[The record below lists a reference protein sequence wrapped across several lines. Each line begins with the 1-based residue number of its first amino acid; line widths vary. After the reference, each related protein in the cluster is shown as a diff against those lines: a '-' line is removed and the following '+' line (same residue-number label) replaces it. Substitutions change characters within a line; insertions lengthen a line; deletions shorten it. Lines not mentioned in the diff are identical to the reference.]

1 MAEAMP
7 QRLLDYL
14 ESKRAEMKALLIRL
28 IRAESPSNEPSLQ
41 AEVLEILSEAFQ
53 QQGFRPRRV
62 QGKTSGGML
71 LAWPADRPR
80 HLPYQLVVGHCDTV
94 WPRGTLASMPIREE
108 GGKLWG
114 PGAYD
119 TKAGLVQG
127 LFALDALKAVG
138 LSVLPV
144 TPVFFI
150 NSDEEIGSDDS
161 TPLLRRLARGADR
174 CFVVEPSLG
183 PEGSL
188 KTARKGRGEY
198 TVRIR
203 GKAAHAGL
211 DPGKGASAILELSHV
226 IQKLFALNDEARGVT
241 VNVGLVAGGVRPN
254 VIAPESTAVVEVRAF
269 TVEDAIQVER
279 AIHRLQPETP
289 GTSIAVESGVR
300 RPPMERTPRNHQL
313 WKLAQQAAREL
324 GIGLREGTAGGAS
337 DGNTTSQFT
346 ATLDGLGAVG
356 GGAHAADEHLILE
369 KMVERAALL
378 ASLLARPPLGE

>member
-1 MAEAMP
+1 MTEAVGP
-7 QRLLDYL
+7 RVVDFL
-14 ESKRAEMKALLIRL
+14 EPKRAEMRALLIRL
-28 IRAESPSNEPSLQ
+28 VRAESPSTEPSLQ
-41 AEVLEILSEAFQ
+41 VGVLEILSEALQ
-53 QQGFRPRRV
+53 ERGFRPRWVR
-62 QGKTSGGML
+62 GKTSGGML
-71 LAWPADRPR
+71 IALPADRPR
-80 HLPYQLVVGHCDTV
+80 HRPFQLVVGHCDTV
-94 WPRGTLASMPIREE
+94 WPTGTLASMPIREE
-108 GGKLWG
+108 SGKLWG

-127 LFALDALKAVG
+127 LFAVEALQAVVLG
-138 LSVLPV
+138 DLPV

-198 TVRIR
+198 TDRIR

-226 IQKLFALNDEARGVT
+226 TQKLFELHDEARGVT

-254 VIAPESTAVVEVRAF
+254 VIAPESTAVVEVRAL
-269 TVEDAIQVER
+269 TDEDAIQVER
-279 AIHRLQPETP
+279 AIHRLKPETP

-300 RPPMERTPRNHQL
+300 RPPMEQTPRNRQL
-313 WKLAQQAAREL
+313 WRLAQEAAQDL
-324 GIGLREGTAGGAS
+324 DIDLREGTAGGAS

-356 GGAHAADEHLILE
+356 GGAHADDEHLILE

-378 ASLLARPPLGE
+378 ASLLSSPPL

>member
-1 MAEAMP
+1 MAEAVR
-7 QRLLDYL
+7 QRVVDFL

-28 IRAESPSNEPSLQ
+28 IRAESPSNEASLQ

-53 QQGFRPRRV
+53 ERGFRPRRV
-62 QGKTSGGML
+62 RGKTSGGML
-71 LAWPADRPR
+71 LALPADRPR
-80 HLPYQLVVGHCDTV
+80 HRPYQLVVGHCDTV
-94 WPRGTLASMPIREE
+94 WPKGTLTSMPIREE
-108 GGKLWG
+108 SGKLWG

-127 LFALDALKAVG
+127 LFAVEALRAVG

-183 PEGSL
+183 PEGNL

-211 DPGKGASAILELSHV
+211 DPDKGASAILELSHV

-254 VIAPESTAVVEVRAF
+254 VIAPEGTAVVEVRAF
-269 TVEDAIQVER
+269 TAEDAIQVER
-279 AIHRLQPETP
+279 AIHRLQPTTP

-300 RPPMERTPRNHQL
+300 RPPMERTPRNRQL
-313 WKLAQQAAREL
+313 WKLAQQAAQEL
-324 GIGLREGTAGGAS
+324 GIELRQSTAGGAS

-356 GGAHAADEHLILE
+356 GGAHAAEEHLILE

-378 ASLLARPPLGE
+378 ASLLSSPPLGE

>member
-1 MAEAMP
+1 MAEAVR
-7 QRLLDYL
+7 QRVVDFL

-28 IRAESPSNEPSLQ
+28 IRAESPSNEASLQ

-53 QQGFRPRRV
+53 ERGFRPRRV
-62 QGKTSGGML
+62 RGKTSGGML
-71 LAWPADRPR
+71 LALPADRPR
-80 HLPYQLVVGHCDTV
+80 HRPYQLVVGHCDTV
-94 WPRGTLASMPIREE
+94 WPKGTLTSMPIREE
-108 GGKLWG
+108 SGKLWG

-119 TKAGLVQG
+119 TKGGLVQG
-127 LFALDALKAVG
+127 LFALDALQAVG

-183 PEGSL
+183 PEGNL

-211 DPGKGASAILELSHV
+211 DPDKGASAILELSHV

-254 VIAPESTAVVEVRAF
+254 VIAPEGTAVVEVRAF
-269 TVEDAIQVER
+269 TAEDAIQVER
-279 AIHRLQPETP
+279 AIHRLQPTTP

-300 RPPMERTPRNHQL
+300 RPPMERTPRNRQL
-313 WKLAQQAAREL
+313 WKLAQQAAQEFGIEL
-324 GIGLREGTAGGAS
+324 RQSTAGGAS

-356 GGAHAADEHLILE
+356 GGAHAAEEHLILE

-378 ASLLARPPLGE
+378 ASLLSSPPLGE